1 METIILA
8 SGSPRRRELL
18 ERVRIPCKVVS
29 PQVDETWDGGGAPAD
44 VATALARRKVEA
56 VLALFRNEAPRWVL
70 GADTVVEIDGVVL
83 GKPSDI
89 EEAERFLR
97 RLSGRVH
104 RVHTGLALHA
114 SRSRPLEVAAATTE
128 VRFRTLDDE
137 EIRRYL
143 ESGEWAG
150 VAGRIPY
157 PGAWRLPRGGDPGFL
172 VECRRLASRDVL
184 WHVEAHRIPVLTL
197 FPFHPAARTGV

>member
-1 METIILA
+1 MDTIILA

-18 ERVRIPCKVVS
+18 ERVRMPCKVVS
-29 PQVDETWDGGGAPAD
+29 PQVDEACEAGRTPAD
-44 VATALARRKVEA
+44 HTTALARRKVEA

-70 GADTVVEIDGVVL
+70 GADTVVEVDGLVL
-83 GKPSDI
+83 GKPSGI

-97 RLSGRVH
+97 LLSGKVH

-114 SRSRPLEVAAATTE
+114 DRQRPMEVEAVSTE

-137 EIRRYL
+137 EIRRSL

-150 VAGRIPY
+150 AAGAYRIQE
-157 PGAWRLPRGGDPGFL
+157 RGGFL
-172 VECRRLASRDVL
+172 VEWIRGSWSNVVGLPL
-184 WHVEAHRIPVLTL
+184 EAFYGMLK
-197 FPFHPAARTGV
+197 RTGYRF

>member
-1 METIILA
+1 MDTIILA

-18 ERVRIPCKVVS
+18 ERVRIPFKVVS
-29 PQVDETWDGGGAPAD
+29 PQVDEADDGGGEPPER
-44 VATALARRKVEA
+44 VKTLARRKVEV

-70 GADTVVEIDGVVL
+70 GADTMVEIDGVVL
-83 GKPSDI
+83 GKPAGI

-114 SRSRPLEVAAATTE
+114 GRERPIEVEAVATE
-128 VRFRTLDDE
+128 VRFRTLDE
-137 EIRRYL
+137 GEIQLAL

-150 VAGRIPY
+150 AAGAYRIQAR
-157 PGAWRLPRGGDPGFL
+157 GAFL
-172 VECRRLASRDVL
+172 VEWIRGSWSNVVGLPL
-184 WHVEAHRIPVLTL
+184 EAFYGMLK
-197 FPFHPAARTGV
+197 RTGYRF